1 MATHSSILAWRV
13 PWTEEP
19 GGLQF
24 MELQRVGHDGAT
36 NTSLLPYCAG
46 KGPCLSAMRQTAV
59 FDTEFFGTMFSILCD
74 ETINACT
81 VDRFRGKRRW
91 VQFLSLSGKDQSSL
105 QTQDLQGSGENRD
118 ALGSFNFRCPFC

>member
-81 VDRFRGKRRW
+81 VDRFRGETEMGPVPVTVWEGPEQLADTGPAR
-91 VQFLSLSGKDQSSL
+91 
-105 QTQDLQGSGENRD
+105 
-118 ALGSFNFRCPFC
+118 FR

>member
-19 GGLQF
+19 GGLPF

-74 ETINACT
+74 ETKCLHCRQIQGEMEMGPVPVT
-81 VDRFRGKRRW
+81 VWEGPEQLADTRPARFR
-91 VQFLSLSGKDQSSL
+91 
-105 QTQDLQGSGENRD
+105 
-118 ALGSFNFRCPFC
+118 